1 MLRNAILLTLLCS
14 CIISAA
20 NAQQRNQLRGAVADS
35 ASREMLEMATVTVQN
50 TKDSSLIT
58 YTLTDKKGAFRL
70 TGLPA
75 DKPVRLLISY
85 TGYRTYSRILEADRP
100 EDLGS
105 IMLATSARELNTVVV
120 EGDRPP
126 IAIRKDTIEFN
137 AAAFKT
143 RPNAVVEDLLKKLP
157 GVDIDE
163 NGNITVNGKKVS
175 RILVDG
181 KEFFGNDPKLATKNL
196 PSAIVDK
203 VQVVDTKT
211 KQEARMGI
219 EKDGEDRT
227 INVTLK
233 ADKKKGLF
241 GRLSAG
247 GGTDSRFE
255 LSGMLNAFEGSRQ
268 ISLLGSSNNLNK
280 IGFSQNEMSVA
291 SERKGGGMYMAVT
304 SDGGLNMNGINFSG
318 SGEGIRTASMAGYN
332 YNDKWGK
339 NVDVNNSYSFNNTD
353 SRFTTLS
360 NSLYNDGRNIT
371 GKRTGNGRNYSHNA
385 GFSFDIQLDSM
396 TTLNVSPKFGY
407 TRQTS
412 NTSSIDSTYFGAG
425 ELGNTN
431 KNSNLLRS
439 SRVSF
444 ENSITLNRILNKNG
458 QAIGLTFSN
467 MYNTQDGNAFNNSTQ
482 QFFENNLLDS
492 TQVLDQKSEMNSRNE
507 RYDISLYYGQPITKT
522 WKMHFDY
529 KYSYGISTSNR
540 NTYNFDEDMKGYTDL
555 DSLYSNRFR
564 TIMTIQQPA
573 IRFVH
578 NNSNK
583 KFTASFGGSVYFN
596 TLDNR
601 SFMDNTS
608 IRQRQTNLVP
618 SSRIS
623 YTFKN
628 KGQLSFNYNGYMQQ
642 PTVEQLQPLK
652 DNTNPLNI
660 RIGNPDLKASFSHGV
675 SVSYNRFSPTGI
687 GLFSSVGI
695 TPVTNRISTVTK
707 VNAQGGQTVQ
717 NVNVDG
723 TYTMNANINA
733 SFNKKLK
740 DWQLRMN
747 GGFMGN
753 MSRQVNYSNINNPK
767 GDTSLREN
775 VSQSLMVGPTL
786 SFSYAYKEILEMNV
800 FYRPNYNQVKS
811 RLNNVT
817 TSNFTQRLQVGATA
831 YLPLNFFLEND
842 LQYNY
847 NANTAPGFRKGITV
861 YSAAIGYEFLKEKR
875 AQVKLYAYDLLRQN
889 TTIRRNV
896 TELGTFDTQ
905 TDLVEQ
911 YFMVTLSYNISKFG
925 KIKAPRRFN
934 NSGGIMIF

>member
-1 MLRNAILLTLLCS
+1 MLRNAILLTLLCL
-14 CIISAA
+14 CITSAI
-20 NAQQRNQLRGAVADS
+20 NAQQRNQLRGTVADS
-35 ASREMLEMATVTVQN
+35 ASKEFLEMATVAVQDS
-50 TKDSSLIT
+50 KDSSLIT

-70 TGLPA
+70 TGLPGN
-75 DKPVRLLISY
+75 KSVRLLISY
-85 TGYRTYSRILEADRP
+85 TGYRTYSKILDTDRP

-211 KQEARMGI
+211 KTEARMGI

-241 GRLSAG
+241 GRISAG
-247 GGTDSRFE
+247 GGTDNRFE
-255 LSGMLNAFEGSRQ
+255 LSGMLNAFEGPRQ
-268 ISLLGSSNNLNK
+268 ISFLGSSNNLNK
-280 IGFSQNEMSVA
+280 IGFTQNEMSAA
-291 SERKGGGMYMAVT
+291 SERKGGGMYMSVS
-304 SDGGLNMNGINFSG
+304 SDGGLNMNGISFG
-318 SGEGIRTASMAGYN
+318 ASGEGIRTASMLGYN

-339 NVDVNNSYSFNNTD
+339 NLDVNNSYFFNNTD

-360 NSLYNDGRNIT
+360 NSLYNDGRNII
-371 GKRTGNGRNYSHNA
+371 GKRTGNGRNYSHNLN
-385 GFSFDIQLDSM
+385 FSFDIQLDSM
-396 TTLNVSPKFGY
+396 TTLSIAPKFGY

-412 NTSSIDSTYFGAG
+412 NTSSIDTTYFGPG
-425 ELGNTN
+425 DLGNTN
-431 KNSNLLRS
+431 KNTNLLRS
-439 SRVSF
+439 NRVSF

-492 TQVLDQKSEMNSRNE
+492 TQVLDQKSVMNSRNE

-529 KYSYGISTSNR
+529 KYSYGISSSDR

-564 TIMTIQQPA
+564 TIMTTQQPS

-578 NNSNK
+578 TNSNK
-583 KFTASFGGSVYFN
+583 KFTASLGGSVYFN

-608 IRQRQTNLVP
+608 IRQRQTNLAP
-618 SSRIS
+618 SSRIA

-628 KGQLSFNYNGYMQQ
+628 KGQLSFNYSGYMQQ
-642 PTVEQLQPLK
+642 PTVEQLQPVR
-652 DNTNPLNI
+652 DNTNPLNV
-660 RIGNPDLKASFSHGV
+660 RIGNPDLKASFNHSMGLG
-675 SVSYNRFSPTGI
+675 YNRFSPTGI
-687 GLFSSVGI
+687 GLFSNIGI
-695 TPVTNRISTVTK
+695 TPTTNRISTITK
-707 VNAQGGQTVQ
+707 VNERGGQTVQ

-723 TYTMNANINA
+723 TWTMNANVNA
-733 SFNKKLK
+733 SYSKKMK
-740 DWQLRMN
+740 DWQMRVN
-747 GGFMGN
+747 GGFFGN

-767 GDTSLREN
+767 GDTSLRKN
-775 VSQSLMVGPTL
+775 VSQSLMVGPML
-786 SFSYAYKEILEMNV
+786 SLSYAYKEILEMNM

-831 YLPLNFFLEND
+831 YLPLNLFVEND
-842 LQYNY
+842 VQYNY

-889 TTIRRNV
+889 TNVRRNV

-911 YFMVTLSYNISKFG
+911 YFMLTLSYNISKFG
-925 KIKAPRRFN
+925 KIKPPRRYN
-934 NSGGIMIF
+934 GGGGYMIF